1 MKKLIVFIF
10 FVVMVTIAGKA
21 QNSYRISGKIT
32 GIPDGKL
39 LLITEESGRPDTL
52 AKTNLVNGAFVF
64 TGKVESPMAVYITG
78 AGQEGTIPLILE
90 NVNYMMNVGKTGA
103 LIQGG
108 KQQEIFNLFSRNNMK
123 LLQTQNWIQQ
133 EFQQAEQ
140 TGNKNGMQTL
150 RKQFEEAIINA
161 RQEEEELLKQ
171 YADSYVAA
179 YVVAAGARQFELESL
194 KIRYG
199 LLGDAAKATESRAF
213 RGGTYC

>member
-161 RQEEEELLKQ
+161 RQEEEEIFLP
-171 YADSYVAA
+171 SV
-179 YVVAAGARQFELESL
+179 GA
-194 KIRYG
+194 
-199 LLGDAAKATESRAF
+199 
-213 RGGTYC
+213 

>member
-103 LIQGG
+103 
-108 KQQEIFNLFSRNNMK
+108 
-123 LLQTQNWIQQ
+123 
-133 EFQQAEQ
+133 
-140 TGNKNGMQTL
+140 
-150 RKQFEEAIINA
+150 
-161 RQEEEELLKQ
+161 
-171 YADSYVAA
+171 
-179 YVVAAGARQFELESL
+179 
-194 KIRYG
+194 
-199 LLGDAAKATESRAF
+199 
-213 RGGTYC
+213 